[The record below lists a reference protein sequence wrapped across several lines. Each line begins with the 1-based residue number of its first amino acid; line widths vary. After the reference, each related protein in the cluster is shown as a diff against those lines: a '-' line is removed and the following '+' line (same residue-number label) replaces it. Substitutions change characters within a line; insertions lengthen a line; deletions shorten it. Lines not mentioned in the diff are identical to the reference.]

1 MTFLNWQNFVSQL
14 FEDIE
19 IEVKKFLQTG
29 IKI

>member
-1 MTFLNWQNFVSQL
+1 VCQL

-29 IKI
+29 IKIWHIQSNCL